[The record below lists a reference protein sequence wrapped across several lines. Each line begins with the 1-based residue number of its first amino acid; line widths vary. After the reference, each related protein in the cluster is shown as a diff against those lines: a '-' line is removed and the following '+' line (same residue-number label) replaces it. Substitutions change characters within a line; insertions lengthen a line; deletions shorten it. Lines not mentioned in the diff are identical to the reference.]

1 MRISDLSSDVCSSDL
16 NVIGEARSAQE
27 HTQHRPA
34 ARSSIRQRYKF
45 PRQDMLIKAGLGNV
59 DNAVQCLKRI
69 AVSAQIERD
78 QVSHAIGQHSDRWQL
93 AIVVMA
99 LIKFAKSCMEMSVN
113 PNDDDEVRKDP

>member
-1 MRISDLSSDVCSSDL
+1 MAEPIGQAKGINLVSAIK

-45 PRQDMLIKAGLGNV
+45 PRHDMLIKAGLGNV
-59 DNAVQCLKRI
+59 DNAVQCLQRI

-78 QVSHAIGQHSDRWQL
+78 PVRLAIGQHRDWRPLSLYVDWR
-93 AIVVMA
+93 
-99 LIKFAKSCMEMSVN
+99 S
-113 PNDDDEVRKDP
+113 EVRGKR